1 MPNQGKHKN
10 ADRRGTYVRDAEK
23 METTRLGYQLGW
35 LHSLQGERSLSIAW
49 IAQCCKVPFIK
60 TENTEGGQGRK
71 GVEFYS
77 GHRRG
82 P

>member
-1 MPNQGKHKN
+1 MSNQGKHKN
-10 ADRRGTYVRDAEK
+10 EDGGRTYIRDAGK

-35 LHSLQGERSLSIAW
+35 LYSLQGERSLSTAW
-49 IAQCCKVPFIK
+49 ITQCWKVPFIK
-60 TENTEGGQGRK
+60 TENTEGGQGRQ
-71 GVEFYS
+71 GVGVYS